1 MYSESID
8 RAISILK
15 DAGEK
20 IGMELGS
27 NVTSQESEL
36 LEDALVG
43 LTKVKGQLCG
53 NHSLTDVKADV
64 CLLVSVRRRTS
75 IARIN

>member
-27 NVTSQESEL
+27 NVTSKESEL

-43 LTKVKGQLCG
+43 LTKVKGQLFG

-64 CLLVSVRRRTS
+64 VPFSLSSTKNVDSPH
-75 IARIN
+75 

>member
-1 MYSESID
+1 MNSSIVLSVSSRT
-8 RAISILK
+8 RAK
-15 DAGEK
+15 N

-53 NHSLTDVKADV
+53 NHSLTDVRADV
-64 CLLVSVRRRTS
+64 VPLVSVRRRTS